1 MKVTLFPFQ
10 QKALD
15 ALRQKA
21 SYSLDA
27 YCKMASPQVVS
38 FTAPTGAGKTIIMS
52 ALIESIFYGDSQ
64 YPPQPDSIIIWLS
77 DQPELNEQSRLKIE
91 TKSDKIQIGQCV
103 TIKEESFD
111 AEVLE
116 DGRIYFLNTQKLS
129 KTSNLTKHSDSRN
142 YTIWETLSNTINT
155 KFDRLYFIIDEAH
168 RGAQG
173 REASKATTI
182 MQKFIKGSEE
192 DGLRPMPVVIGMSAT
207 PERFNKLVLGTG
219 SSTHYVIV
227 TADEVRQS
235 GLLKDKIVIE
245 YPEDQTTNKSMA
257 VLQAA
262 ADEWNDKCKHW
273 YQYSYEQHYKHVYPI
288 FVIQV
293 ENGKGSKLSETDLD
307 DCLKKIEERTGTKFV
322 DGEVVHTFGQKQ
334 TTITINNINVPYE
347 EPSRI
352 NDDKKI
358 KVVFF
363 KEALS
368 TGWDCPRAETM
379 MSFRAANDAT
389 YIAQLLGRMVR
400 TPLQM
405 HILVDETLNDVHLY
419 LPFFNNKTVTKIV
432 EELQNA
438 EGGDIP
444 TEISGELLGSH
455 KTEVLSIEPTVEIT
469 ESANSTPNFETPTTS
484 ATNVTPQAVSVD
496 TPSIFKTQN
505 QEPPSSPVVSTPSE
519 QNPSLATG
527 ISIEGSSTSP
537 TTSFPSSTSSPE
549 VTHISTPT
557 TKPIEDTKVELPKI
571 DRCSIMKAINT
582 ADIATFEVRKAIVHN
597 YLRSLF
603 NMVRLLSQA
612 GLYISAEK
620 DVLAKIVGMIHSYIE
635 ELKATGKFEELK
647 AKALEFK
654 LNKQIF
660 DIFGESVDNHT
671 IHNLFSTTDTDIE
684 RQFQAAERKLYNL
697 GIAAAYSKKFYN
709 AEDENAHQ
717 LEFILYA
724 GDESC
729 IEKLYDYCRD
739 TFHNL
744 NDEYRTR
751 FFGLDDKYRNQYD
764 KIVTDGDLVSKHSL
778 RIPERI
784 NVDIDT
790 DGKQYLDHL
799 FVNGKGVATFK
810 LTSWEESVLDDER
823 KNPEFVCWMRNPSRK
838 PWALCIPYEMDGE
851 TKPFY
856 PDFLVVRKTAAFG
869 YVFDILEPHNSSL
882 KDNICKAKG
891 LAKYAQQCKVLS
903 RIQLIR
909 LYGDK
914 IVRLD
919 LNKTAIRD
927 KVLSAI
933 SNEEL
938 DHLFLTEGI
947 SY

>member
-15 ALRQKA
+15 ALRQRV
-21 SYSLDA
+21 SFSLDA

-64 YPPQPDSIIIWLS
+64 YPPQPDSIVIWLS
-77 DQPELNEQSRLKIE
+77 DQPELNEQSRMKIE
-91 TKSDKIQIGQCV
+91 TKADKIHIGQCV
-103 TIKEESFD
+103 TIKDDSFD

-116 DGRIYFLNTQKLS
+116 DGKIYFLNTQKLS
-129 KTSNLTKHSDSRN
+129 KTSNLTKHSDNRN

-155 KFDRLYFIIDEAH
+155 KYNRLYFIIDEAH

-173 REASKATTI
+173 NEASRATTI

-207 PERFNKLVLGTG
+207 SERFNKLVQGTG
-219 SSTHYVIV
+219 SSTHFVIV

-262 ADEWNDKCKHW
+262 ADEWNKKCTHW
-273 YQYSYEQHYKHVYPI
+273 YQYSYEQHYKQVNPI
-288 FVIQV
+288 FVVQV
-293 ENGKGSKLSETDLD
+293 ENGKGSMLSETDLD
-307 DCLKKIEERTGTKFV
+307 DCLKKIEERIGSKFV

-334 TTITINNINVPYE
+334 TTITINGINVRYE

-352 NDDKKI
+352 NEDKKI

-379 MSFRAANDAT
+379 MSFKTANDST

-405 HILVDETLNDVHLY
+405 HIMVDESLNDVHLY
-419 LPFFNNKTVTKIV
+419 LPFFNSNTVEKIV
-432 EELQNA
+432 EELQNT
-438 EGGDIP
+438 EGGNIP
-444 TEISGELLGSH
+444 TEILGESIDSH
-455 KTEVLSIEPTVEIT
+455 KTEVLSINPEKDSVLSIPETKPKATPIKEDGDFLVHFNNPEPVEENKTQIPLKTADTNTKGDNSSVTLPVSKPKKDVEI
-469 ESANSTPNFETPTTS
+469 E
-484 ATNVTPQAVSVD
+484 
-496 TPSIFKTQN
+496 
-505 QEPPSSPVVSTPSE
+505 
-519 QNPSLATG
+519 
-527 ISIEGSSTSP
+527 
-537 TTSFPSSTSSPE
+537 
-549 VTHISTPT
+549 
-557 TKPIEDTKVELPKI
+557 ELPKI
-571 DRCSIMKAINT
+571 DRSGIMKAINN
-582 ADIATFEVRKAIVHN
+582 ADIITYEVRKAIVHN

-603 NMVRLLSQA
+603 YMARLLSQT
-612 GLYISAEK
+612 GIYVSAEK
-620 DVLAKIVGMIHSYIE
+620 DVLVNIVEMIHSYNE
-635 ELKATGKFEELK
+635 ELRAKGQFEELK
-647 AKALEFK
+647 GKALEFK
-654 LNKQIF
+654 LSQQIF
-660 DIFGESVDNHT
+660 DIFGDTVDNHT
-671 IHNLFSTTDTDIE
+671 IHTIFSTTDTDIE
-684 RQFQAAERKLYNL
+684 RQFQAAERRLYNL
-697 GIAAAYSKKFYN
+697 GIAAAYSKKYYDFDSPN
-709 AEDENAHQ
+709 EHQ
-717 LEFILYA
+717 IEFILFV

-729 IEKLYDYCRD
+729 IERLNNYSKD
-739 TFHNL
+739 TFHDL
-744 NDEYRTR
+744 IDKYRKC
-751 FFGLDDKYRNQYD
+751 FIDVDDKFRNQYD
-764 KIVTDGDLVSKHSL
+764 KIVTDSDLVTPHSW

-784 NVDIDT
+784 NVDIDS
-790 DGKQYLDHL
+790 DGKQYSDHL
-799 FVNGKGVATFK
+799 FVNSKGIATFK
-810 LTSWEESVLDDER
+810 LTSWEEKVLDEER
-823 KNPEFVCWMRNPSRK
+823 NDPEFVCWMRNPVRK
-838 PWALCIPYEMDGE
+838 PWSLCIPYEMDGI

-856 PDFLVVRKTAAFG
+856 PDFLMIRNTAAFG

-919 LNKTAIRD
+919 LNKTSIRN
-927 KVLSAI
+927 KVISAI

-938 DHLFLTEGI
+938 DHLFQTDGI
-947 SY
+947 